1 MRIRNS
7 SFVVV
12 FLRVF
17 LGVVVLSCFGPFTA
31 PAHADDAQRAK
42 ELFQEGTR
50 YFDLGQF
57 DKAIDAWQLGYREKA
72 DPGFLYNIA
81 QAYRLAGD
89 PYKAIFFY
97 KGYLRNSPKAHNRPE
112 VEQKIQALQK
122 QLAEQP
128 QGPARPATP
137 PATEAAPPP
146 AAPNAPSPPPPAP
159 AAPAPAPEASAPAMT
174 SPAVSATGE
183 PGVGATSAD
192 LAATAPVPQA
202 LDHTRPVD
210 LGVGVGV
217 DGWSSGVQGKADPS
231 FALQIAGGYTLGS
244 DPAAAVRFRLGAA
257 LGYTFLKEATSKDTF
272 LSLLVVPTVLIRA
285 AARVAVFGELGV
297 GVVGISGIKP
307 NSVLLDPKLM
317 LKITGT
323 QSLFEIR
330 PSVGLKV
337 QLTPALGLFGAFA
350 IDYSPK
356 GNHFYQPISRT
367 ELLVGA
373 AMQF

>member
-1 MRIRNS
+1 
-7 SFVVV
+7 
-12 FLRVF
+12 
-17 LGVVVLSCFGPFTA
+17 
-31 PAHADDAQRAK
+31 
-42 ELFQEGTR
+42 
-50 YFDLGQF
+50 
-57 DKAIDAWQLGYREKA
+57 
-72 DPGFLYNIA
+72 
-81 QAYRLAGD
+81 
-89 PYKAIFFY
+89 
-97 KGYLRNSPKAHNRPE
+97 
-112 VEQKIQALQK
+112 
-122 QLAEQP
+122 
-128 QGPARPATP
+128 
-137 PATEAAPPP
+137 
-146 AAPNAPSPPPPAP
+146 
-159 AAPAPAPEASAPAMT
+159 MT
-174 SPAVSATGE
+174 SPPAVSATGE
-183 PGVGATSAD
+183 PGVGATAADAD
-192 LAATAPVPQA
+192 LAATAPVPLA
-202 LDHTRPVD
+202 LDHTRPID

-231 FALQIAGGYTLGS
+231 FALQIAGGYTLGN

-257 LGYTFLKEATSKDTF
+257 FGYTFLQEATTKDTF
-272 LSLLVVPTVLIRA
+272 LSLLVVPTVLISA

-330 PSVGLKV
+330 PAVGLKI
-337 QLTPALGLFGAFA
+337 QLTPALGLFGALA